1 MVKQHISNIL
11 TVNHA
16 ELERIIM
23 KCYQIKRLPLMIW
36 GAPGIGKSWTVKTS
50 GQKLAKMEG
59 LEFIDTKTPN
69 KHPDKF
75 CVTDI
80 RLAQRD
86 PSDVL
91 GLPDVFAIILQDN
104 SRLEIPVKVLQE
116 YLASGEECEIITFTT
131 RWNPPSWLPHEGKGI
146 IFLDEIL
153 QAPQL
158 TRSAAAEMIYDGRLG
173 EWTKPEGY
181 MIIGATNRITE
192 APIFEISPFLAN
204 RFAHVELRCPSV
216 EEFVEWGMANGI
228 DSRILAFLMTHQSA
242 IYKFDPKARQHAFPT
257 PRTWHYTSDMIKGID
272 DLDLIEIYSSI
283 CVGPYVAGEFRAF
296 LRLRE
301 KLPSID
307 VYINKPNKVPIPE
320 EHDLL
325 YSLCASLAEY
335 FRTHKDKET
344 LRSIIIIS
352 NRLPTEF
359 GVFLMKSCKSIHEGF
374 FKDTVLE
381 LKEARPMLKKLGDY
395 LL

>member
-1 MVKQHISNIL
+1 L
-11 TVNHA
+11 
-16 ELERIIM
+16 
-23 KCYQIKRLPLMIW
+23 IW
-36 GAPGIGKSWTVKTS
+36 GAPGIGKSWTVNEVGK
-50 GQKLAKMEG
+50 KLAKMYNM
-59 LEFIDTKTPN
+59 EFINTKTPN
-69 KHPDKF
+69 RYPDMF

-91 GLPDVFAIILQDN
+91 GLPDTFAIVQIDKQ
-104 SRLEIPVKVLQE
+104 RVEIPVKVLQQ
-116 YLASGEECEIITFTT
+116 YLANGEKCEIVTFTT
-131 RWNPPSWLPHEGKGI
+131 KWNPPNWLPREGRGI
-146 IFLDEIL
+146 IFLDELL

-173 EWTKPEGY
+173 EWVKPDGY
-181 MIIGATNRITE
+181 LIVGATNRLTE

-204 RFAHVELRCPSV
+204 RFMHVELRCPSV

-257 PRTWHYTSDMIKGID
+257 PRTWHYTSDMIKGET
-272 DLDLIEIYSSI
+272 DLDLIEIYASS
-283 CVGPYVAGEFRAF
+283 CVGPYIAGEFKAF

-301 KLPSID
+301 KLPPID
-307 VYINKPNKVPIPE
+307 TYIDKPNTAPIPE
-320 EHDLL
+320 EHDLM

-335 FRTHKDKET
+335 FRAHKTENV
-344 LRSIIIIS
+344 LRSIIIVC

-359 GVFLMKSCKSIHEGF
+359 GVFLMKSCKSVDETF
-374 FKDTVLE
+374 FKDTVLG